1 MRHSFLF
8 VLLCAICLASCR
20 QAEDQDLQT
29 QNQKADSLSI
39 ALNSPELKA
48 VNAELLKNPDK
59 ADLYHKRSQVYF
71 TLKQFNEAVNDS
83 KRAIRMDSTKG
94 EYYMGLV
101 DVYFSQN
108 NTRFAKELL
117 EITVKRFPENVEALL
132 KLSELYFLVK
142 QYQKGIDFANKALK
156 VDENLAK
163 AYYLKGSIYRES
175 GDTSK
180 AISSLET
187 AIEQD
192 NRFEDAF
199 YDLGVLYAAKKNPL
213 ALEYYNNAL
222 KINPSGLDALYA
234 RAKLLQDLG
243 KIDEALTEYQAMVK
257 LHGDCENCYYNMGA
271 ITLEI
276 KKDPKQALSYFTKAI
291 ELNPNYLEAY
301 FARGYT
307 YSLLKDKI
315 SAKADY
321 NLCLKLQPNYEPAVE
336 ALNNL

>member
-8 VLLCAICLASCR
+8 VLLCVICLASCR
-20 QAEDQDLQT
+20 QAQDQDLQT

-117 EITVKRFPENVEALL
+117 EITVTRFPENVEALL
-132 KLSELYFLVK
+132 KLSEMYFLVK
-142 QYQKGIDFANKALK
+142 QYQKGIDYANKALK

-243 KIDEALTEYQAMVK
+243 KIDEALNEYQAMVK
-257 LHGDCENCYYNMGA
+257 LHGDCENCYYNLGA

-307 YSLLKDKI
+307 YSLLKDKV